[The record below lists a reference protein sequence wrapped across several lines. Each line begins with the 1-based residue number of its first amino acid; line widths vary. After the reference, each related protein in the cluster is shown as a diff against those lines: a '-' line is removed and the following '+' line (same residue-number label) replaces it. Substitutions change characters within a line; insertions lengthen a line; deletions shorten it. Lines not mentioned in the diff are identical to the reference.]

1 MKRGIGKK
9 LVRFLDI
16 EPKTPAGNRKLLLNS
31 KAVRIFGEIMDINT
45 SMHYPM
51 GMHNFIFIRE
61 YKGVLTN
68 LYMNGMPLKKIQE
81 YAGHSS
87 LKQTMEYIRVVND
100 GDDIQNYLEML

>member
-1 MKRGIGKK
+1 
-9 LVRFLDI
+9 
-16 EPKTPAGNRKLLLNS
+16 
-31 KAVRIFGEIMDINT
+31 
-45 SMHYPM
+45 
-51 GMHNFIFIRE
+51 MHNFIFIRE
-61 YKGVLTN
+61 YNGVLTN